1 MGIVLSVIIVDL
13 MFITNR
19 PTNKTI
25 TYGLVTFAIGLFLP
39 YILLQQKITKRK
51 IALQQELPDVLDL
64 LTVSVEAGLGF
75 DGALVKLSEKMKGQ
89 MVDEFNRMLQE
100 IRIGVSR
107 KDALRALAERCDVQD
122 ISLFTGA
129 LIQADQLGVSISKVL
144 RIQSL
149 DMREKRKQR
158 AEEQG
163 MKAPIKMLFPLVFFI
178 FPTLLIVLLGP
189 AFLQIIATFSK
200 R

>member
-1 MGIVLSVIIVDL
+1 
-13 MFITNR
+13 
-19 PTNKTI
+19 
-25 TYGLVTFAIGLFLP
+25 
-39 YILLQQKITKRK
+39 
-51 IALQQELPDVLDL
+51 
-64 LTVSVEAGLGF
+64 
-75 DGALVKLSEKMKGQ
+75 MKGQ
-89 MVDEFNRMLQE
+89 MVDEFTRMLQE

-163 MKAPIKMLFPLVFFI
+163 MKAPIKMLFTLVFFI
-178 FPTLLIVLLGP
+178 FPALLIVLLGP
-189 AFLQIIATFSK
+189 AVIQMFEIFTK
-200 R
+200 K